1 MALGKTVLASLVI
14 EEAMKLQDVHVAFFY
29 CRYQDHD
36 RSTFL
41 GVARGI
47 LSQLLFQDD
56 ALLTYIYEKV
66 STSGQVTLSIESTAM
81 ELLKTSLQTFRKLY
95 VVIDGID
102 ECEREERRQIVSFF
116 EKAWESLPQNDND
129 SLRCMFISQ
138 DDNVARK
145 DFANMSS
152 LRVTES
158 DTQSDIVA
166 YVKARSVGIKSHLDL
181 TTDRQQWT
189 QDQIVKSADG
199 KLHSPIFSGL
209 LTAPGMFLFAHL
221 MTSYLF
227 DLTSLA
233 ELEYELSPE
242 RFPQGA
248 TRLEDV

>member
-1 MALGKTVLASLVI
+1 
-14 EEAMKLQDVHVAFFY
+14 
-29 CRYQDHD
+29 
-36 RSTFL
+36 
-41 GVARGI
+41 
-47 LSQLLFQDD
+47 
-56 ALLTYIYEKV
+56 
-66 STSGQVTLSIESTAM
+66 
-81 ELLKTSLQTFRKLY
+81 LLKTSLQTFRKLY